1 MRRREDIRK
10 FWFFDCKCK
19 RCADPTELNSYMS
32 AVTCFACKRGFLLP
46 ISALEYKSDW
56 QCDHCRNVVP
66 YDLVNEVIS
75 TIEAQVFHTV
85 FLTRFW
91 LWWLELH
98 SHLLESIR
106 SFFSLAS
113 YICFFLSTKSKA
125 TTITW
130 PFPIDFLHWVRKN
143 KKNRFQSNYYWSNR
157 NQMVPMLHN
166 PHFQSSQ

>member
-1 MRRREDIRK
+1 MVAKKALPVSPSTLFTAFLTIPVVAIPITSNSPITTWSCVPRFPLNVEMKSPRVIFPLLLVTFPISKYLDNIKLSFLIGNMRRREDIRK

-75 TIEAQVFHTV
+75 TIEAQVFQMY
-85 FLTRFW
+85 FLF
-91 LWWLELH
+91 
-98 SHLLESIR
+98 
-106 SFFSLAS
+106 
-113 YICFFLSTKSKA
+113 
-125 TTITW
+125 
-130 PFPIDFLHWVRKN
+130 
-143 KKNRFQSNYYWSNR
+143 
-157 NQMVPMLHN
+157 
-166 PHFQSSQ
+166 